1 MISNIILIGMPGAGK
16 STIGVVLAKRLGFS
30 FLDTDL
36 VIQEKQKMLLHEILD
51 EYGQDGFNEVENAIL
66 SEIFAKNSII
76 ATGGSAVYGKD
87 AMQNMKELGKIVYLK
102 ISYEELEHRLGDLEH
117 RLGDLE
123 ERGVSMKEGQTL
135 RSLYEE
141 RLPLYEKYAEDTI
154 DCDGKSI
161 REIVYEICE
170 IANKE

>member
-102 ISYEELEHRLGDLEH
+102 ISYEELEHRLGDLE
-117 RLGDLE
+117 

-141 RLPLYEKYAEDTI
+141 RLPLFEKYAEDTI

>member
-36 VIQEKQKMLLHEILD
+36 VIQEKQKMLLHEILE

-76 ATGGSAVYGKD
+76 ATGGSAVYGSE

-102 ISYEELEHRLGDLEH
+102 ISYEELEH

-141 RLPLYEKYAEDTI
+141 RLPLYEKYADHTI
-154 DCDGKSI
+154 DCDGKCI

>member
-36 VIQEKQKMLLHEILD
+36 VIQEKQKILLHEILE

-76 ATGGSAVYGKD
+76 ATGGSAVYGRE

-102 ISYEELEHRLGDLEH
+102 ISYEELEH

-141 RLPLYEKYAEDTI
+141 RLPLYEKYADHTI
-154 DCDGKSI
+154 DCDGKCI

>member
-102 ISYEELEHRLGDLEH
+102 ISYEELEHRLGDLE
-117 RLGDLE
+117 

-161 REIVYEICE
+161 SEIVYEICE

>member
-30 FLDTDL
+30 FLDT
-36 VIQEKQKMLLHEILD
+36 
-51 EYGQDGFNEVENAIL
+51 
-66 SEIFAKNSII
+66 EIFAKNSII

-102 ISYEELEHRLGDLEH
+102 ISYEELEH

>member
-36 VIQEKQKMLLHEILD
+36 VIQEKQKMLLHEILE

-76 ATGGSAVYGKD
+76 ATGGSAVYGRE

-102 ISYEELEHRLGDLEH
+102 ISYEELEHRLGDLE
-117 RLGDLE
+117 
-123 ERGVSMKEGQTL
+123 ERGVSMEEGQTL

-141 RLPLYEKYAEDTI
+141 RLPLYEKYADHTI
-154 DCDGKSI
+154 DCDGKCI

>member
-87 AMQNMKELGKIVYLK
+87 AMQK
-102 ISYEELEHRLGDLEH
+102 ISYEELEH

>member
-36 VIQEKQKMLLHEILD
+36 VIQEKQKMLLHEILE
-51 EYGQDGFNEVENAIL
+51 EYGKDGFNEVENAIL

-76 ATGGSAVYGKD
+76 ATGGSAVYGKE

-102 ISYEELEHRLGDLEH
+102 ISYEELEHRLGDLEK
-117 RLGDLE
+117 
-123 ERGVSMKEGQTL
+123 RGVSMKEGQTL

-141 RLPLYEKYAEDTI
+141 RLPLYEKYADITIDEENKNLEETLQSIVDSLELNSEDT
-154 DCDGKSI
+154 
-161 REIVYEICE
+161 E
-170 IANKE
+170 

>member
-102 ISYEELEHRLGDLEH
+102 ISYEELEHRLGDLE
-117 RLGDLE
+117 
-123 ERGVSMKEGQTL
+123 ERVVSMK
-135 RSLYEE
+135 
-141 RLPLYEKYAEDTI
+141 
-154 DCDGKSI
+154 
-161 REIVYEICE
+161 
-170 IANKE
+170 

>member
-36 VIQEKQKMLLHEILD
+36 VIQEKQKMLLHEILE

-76 ATGGSAVYGKD
+76 ATGGSADYGRE

-102 ISYEELEHRLGDLEH
+102 ISYEDLEH

-141 RLPLYEKYAEDTI
+141 RLPLYEKYADHTI
-154 DCDGKSI
+154 DCDGKCI

>member
-102 ISYEELEHRLGDLEH
+102 ISYEELEHRLRRVH
-117 RLGDLE
+117 
-123 ERGVSMKEGQTL
+123 ERRTDTSFSL
-135 RSLYEE
+135 RRTS
-141 RLPLYEKYAEDTI
+141 
-154 DCDGKSI
+154 SI
-161 REIVYEICE
+161 V
-170 IANKE
+170 

>member
-66 SEIFAKNSII
+66 SEIFAKNSI
-76 ATGGSAVYGKD
+76 
-87 AMQNMKELGKIVYLK
+87 KELAQQTQDCLWQRCNAEHERIGQNC
-102 ISYEELEHRLGDLEH
+102 IS
-117 RLGDLE
+117 
-123 ERGVSMKEGQTL
+123 
-135 RSLYEE
+135 
-141 RLPLYEKYAEDTI
+141 
-154 DCDGKSI
+154 
-161 REIVYEICE
+161 
-170 IANKE
+170 

>member
-102 ISYEELEHRLGDLEH
+102 ISYEELEHRLGDLE
-117 RLGDLE
+117 

-141 RLPLYEKYAEDTI
+141 RLPLYEKYEEDTI
-154 DCDGKSI
+154 DCDGNSI

>member
-1 MISNIILIGMPGAGK
+1 
-16 STIGVVLAKRLGFS
+16 
-30 FLDTDL
+30 
-36 VIQEKQKMLLHEILD
+36 
-51 EYGQDGFNEVENAIL
+51 
-66 SEIFAKNSII
+66 
-76 ATGGSAVYGKD
+76 
-87 AMQNMKELGKIVYLK
+87 MQNMKELGKIVYLK
-102 ISYEELEHRLGDLEH
+102 ISYEELEH

-141 RLPLYEKYAEDTI
+141 RLPLYEKYADHTI
-154 DCDGKSI
+154 DCDGKCI

>member
-87 AMQNMKELGKIVYLK
+87 AMQNMKELGKIIYLK
-102 ISYEELEHRLGDLEH
+102 ISYEELEH

-123 ERGVSMKEGQTL
+123 ERGVSMKEGQTPVSYTHL
-135 RSLYEE
+135 T
-141 RLPLYEKYAEDTI
+141 LPTT
-154 DCDGKSI
+154 
-161 REIVYEICE
+161 
-170 IANKE
+170 

>member
-102 ISYEELEHRLGDLEH
+102 ISYEELEHRLGDLE
-117 RLGDLE
+117 

-161 REIVYEICE
+161 CEIVYEICE

>member
-36 VIQEKQKMLLHEILD
+36 VIQEKQKMLLHEILE

-76 ATGGSAVYGKD
+76 ATGGSAVYGRE

-102 ISYEELEHRLGDLEH
+102 ISYEELEH

-141 RLPLYEKYAEDTI
+141 RLPLYEKYADHMI
-154 DCDGKSI
+154 DCDGKCI

>member
-1 MISNIILIGMPGAGK
+1 M
-16 STIGVVLAKRLGFS
+16 
-30 FLDTDL
+30 DTDL

-102 ISYEELEHRLGDLEH
+102 ISYEELEHRLGDLE
-117 RLGDLE
+117 

-161 REIVYEICE
+161 S
-170 IANKE
+170 

>member
-102 ISYEELEHRLGDLEH
+102 ISYEELEHRLGDLE
-117 RLGDLE
+117 

-161 REIVYEICE
+161 HEIVYEICE

>member
-102 ISYEELEHRLGDLEH
+102 ISYEELEHRLGDLE
-117 RLGDLE
+117 

-154 DCDGKSI
+154 D
-161 REIVYEICE
+161 
-170 IANKE
+170 

>member
-36 VIQEKQKMLLHEILD
+36 VIQEKQKMLLHEILE

-76 ATGGSAVYGKD
+76 ATGGSAVYGRE

-102 ISYEELEHRLGDLEH
+102 ISYEELEH

-141 RLPLYEKYAEDTI
+141 RLPLYEKYADHTI
-154 DCDGKSI
+154 DCDGKCS

>member
-1 MISNIILIGMPGAGK
+1 MQMISNIILIGMPGAGK

-36 VIQEKQKMLLHEILD
+36 VIQEKQKILLHEILE

-76 ATGGSAVYGKD
+76 ATGGSAVYGRE

-102 ISYEELEHRLGDLEH
+102 ISYEELEH

-141 RLPLYEKYAEDTI
+141 RLPLYEKYADHTI
-154 DCDGKSI
+154 DCDGKCI